1 MRFALRLIL
10 PRIVLAALTLAA
22 ISVIIFTLVELLPG
36 DAATRVLGR
45 NATAENVEVWRTRFN
60 LDRPPVTRYLLWAR
74 DFARGDWGVSLV
86 SAQVASAGNPGGKTM
101 RPVAD
106 LVLPRLKNT
115 LILTLY
121 VMAISIP
128 ASLFLGIVTA
138 VFRERRFA
146 TWLSGLVLF
155 GVSMPDYVIGVLM
168 LLVFTVSLGWFP
180 ALALIDQAASVAE
193 MVHMLTMPA
202 VTLAIAVTG
211 VSVRMMQGS
220 LLQVLDSDYVRFAT
234 LKGLSKTR
242 TLLVHAL
249 PNALG
254 PAIRVTVLS
263 LVWLI
268 GGVVYVEVIFT
279 FPGLGMLLLNSLK
292 LLDTPVILA
301 GTMLLSAFLILANLA
316 ADILAA
322 VLNPKLRKQ

>member
-1 MRFALRLIL
+1 MHFFFRLVFQ
-10 PRIVLAALTLAA
+10 RVVFSIVSLAA
-22 ISVIIFTLVELLPG
+22 ISVIIFTLVEFLPG

-45 NATAENVEVWRTRFN
+45 DATPKNIEVWRKRFN

-74 DFARGDWGVSLV
+74 NFALGNWGASLV
-86 SAQVASAGNPGGKTM
+86 SVQPSSAGNPGGKTM
-101 RPVAD
+101 RSVAD
-106 LVLPRLKNT
+106 MVLPRLGNT
-115 LILTLY
+115 LILASC

-138 VFRERRFA
+138 VFRKRRF
-146 TWLSGLVLF
+146 TVWLSGLVLF
-155 GVSMPDYVIGVLM
+155 GVSMPDYVTGILM
-168 LLVFTVSLGWFP
+168 LLVFAVYLNWFP
-180 ALALIDQAASVAE
+180 PLSLINNAE
-193 MVHMLTMPA
+193 STLEIVKMLTLPSL
-202 VTLAIAVTG
+202 TLAIAVTG
-211 VSVRMMQGS
+211 IAVRMMQGS
-220 LLQVLDSDYVRFAT
+220 LLQILDSDYVRFAT
-234 LKGLSKTR
+234 LKGLSWSR
-242 TLLVHAL
+242 ILFSHAL

-301 GTMLLSAFLILANLA
+301 GTMLLSGFLIYANLI
-316 ADILAA
+316 ADLLAA
-322 VLNPKLRKQ
+322 YLNPKLRTE